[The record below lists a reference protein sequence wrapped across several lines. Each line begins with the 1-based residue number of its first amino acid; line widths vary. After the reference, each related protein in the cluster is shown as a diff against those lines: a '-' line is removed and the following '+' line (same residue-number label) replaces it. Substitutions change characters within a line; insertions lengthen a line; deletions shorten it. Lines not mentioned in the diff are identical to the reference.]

1 MKTLVAI
8 VERGKGKNNFS
19 CFCPELLEG
28 NLLAGYGKNA
38 REAMEDI
45 QEAYNEVKKFEAE
58 KGNTVPEISFNWRFD
73 VGAFF
78 DYYPLDVSATAK
90 FIGVSPSIL
99 RQYVAALRVPK
110 EKQLAKIKDG
120 IQRLAE
126 ALNCPALFDAPVTSY
141 VGRQSE

>member
-45 QEAYNEVKKFEAE
+45 QEFYNEVKKFEAE
-58 KGNTVPEISFNWRFD
+58 KGITVPEISFNWRFD

-90 FIGVSPSIL
+90 IIGVSPSII
-99 RQYVAALRVPK
+99 RQYVAA
-110 EKQLAKIKDG
+110 
-120 IQRLAE
+120 
-126 ALNCPALFDAPVTSY
+126 
-141 VGRQSE
+141 